1 MDVRAIN
8 RKIELTN
15 NRTLGLIFGCNGV
28 KSSKCIGMMSFL
40 SGNKHTLSK
49 AGLVTMLKPMVLI
62 FLIKPIEIIAR
73 DSKRR

>member
-1 MDVRAIN
+1 
-8 RKIELTN
+8 
-15 NRTLGLIFGCNGV
+15 
-28 KSSKCIGMMSFL
+28 MMSFL
-40 SGNKHTLSK
+40 SGNKRTLSK